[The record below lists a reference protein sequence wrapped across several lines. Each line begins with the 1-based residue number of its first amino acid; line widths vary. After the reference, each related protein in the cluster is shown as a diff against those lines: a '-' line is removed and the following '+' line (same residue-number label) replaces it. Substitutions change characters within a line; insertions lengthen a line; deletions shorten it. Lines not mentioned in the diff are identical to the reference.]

1 MWKCHK
7 LVFAAERI
15 FCNNTKSNWKNPTR
29 LSVERIRAML
39 TTRLA
44 CNNTSSLLPSIGT
57 HTSKRINKCADKTHT
72 AHITRKTSRV
82 KIKNMNRPF
91 KTGFLLPHHTVSNCG
106 DIMNKMPLLWWSTPT
121 AEAEKTSHDAIQQS
135 KNIKL
140 GEETRLFA
148 PSTFLPACFPCRS
161 PRVVRTEDN
170 TSTQASPSLN
180 PATVQS
186 CLVPRSPPPW
196 ISKRMHAYPVGIFPL
211 FLRFFLSSPFASPL
225 PAASPTPPPPL
236 TLEFF
241 DWKGLEQIKSWT
253 TE

>member
-7 LVFAAERI
+7 LVFAAECI

-121 AEAEKTSHDAIQQS
+121 AEAEKQITWRDPAKQKHQTRRGNPTFCTLNFPPRMFSLPLAQS
-135 KNIKL
+135 
-140 GEETRLFA
+140 
-148 PSTFLPACFPCRS
+148 
-161 PRVVRTEDN
+161 RTYGGQHIHTGQPLSEPGH
-170 TSTQASPSLN
+170 SA
-180 PATVQS
+180 VMS
-186 CLVPRSPPPW
+186 C
-196 ISKRMHAYPVGIFPL
+196 
-211 FLRFFLSSPFASPL
+211 SPFATSLDLKEDACLSRRHFPSVPPFFSFLPLSPRL
-225 PAASPTPPPPL
+225 SLPPPPPHLPLSHWSSL
-236 TLEFF
+236 TE
-241 DWKGLEQIKSWT
+241 KV
-253 TE
+253 

>member
-7 LVFAAERI
+7 LVFAAECI

-121 AEAEKTSHDAIQQS
+121 AEAEKHHMTRSSKAKTSNSERKPD
-135 KNIKL
+135 
-140 GEETRLFA
+140 
-148 PSTFLPACFPCRS
+148 FLHP
-161 PRVVRTEDN
+161 
-170 TSTQASPSLN
+170 Q
-180 PATVQS
+180 
-186 CLVPRSPPPW
+186 
-196 ISKRMHAYPVGIFPL
+196 
-211 FLRFFLSSPFASPL
+211 LSSPHVFLAARPESYVRRTTHPHRPAPLWTQPQCSHVLFPVRHLLGSQRGCMLIPSAFSLCSSVFSFLPLSPRL
-225 PAASPTPPPPL
+225 SLPPPPPHLPLSHWSSL
-236 TLEFF
+236 TE
-241 DWKGLEQIKSWT
+241 KV
-253 TE
+253 